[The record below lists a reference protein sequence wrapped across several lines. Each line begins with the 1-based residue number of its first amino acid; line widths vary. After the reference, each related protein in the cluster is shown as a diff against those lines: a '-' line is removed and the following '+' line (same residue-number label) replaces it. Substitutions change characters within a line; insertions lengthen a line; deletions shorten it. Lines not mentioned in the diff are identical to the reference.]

1 MSEAWYSEELQTL
14 LLSMSFDP
22 RVGETTYKLTDI
34 QRREPPRALFEV
46 PADYVIENKPVVSRL
61 QQLTIRSASLRV

>member
-1 MSEAWYSEELQTL
+1 MLRSGRSNYLNLRPLEVVSEAWYSEELQTL
-14 LLSMSFDP
+14 VLSMSFDP

-46 PADYVIENKPVVSRL
+46 PANYVIRE
-61 QQLTIRSASLRV
+61 